1 MNMYGPEKG
10 EQQRAEAVL
19 CCVCRIDCRYSDVEQ
34 SLHGC
39 VSLRNA
45 RRFVGDKELS
55 ISSEPSERAAFTP
68 SVRLADIPTT
78 IEVVPSNK
86 VDEELPDM
94 SCNVFQMDV
103 FARIGRARCIIRRD
117 ARDAFLL

>member
-19 CCVCRIDCRYSDVEQ
+19 CCVCRIDRRYSDVEQ

-55 ISSEPSERAAFTP
+55 ISSEPSERASGFHSISLSRGYP
-68 SVRLADIPTT
+68 NYYR
-78 IEVVPSNK
+78 
-86 VDEELPDM
+86 
-94 SCNVFQMDV
+94 
-103 FARIGRARCIIRRD
+103 GRTVQ
-117 ARDAFLL
+117 